1 MKTASRFVAVAALL
15 VALLPPALSPVL
27 SPALA
32 APHHTS
38 AYRPYAHWPHA
49 PVRITIHPAR
59 IDFDR
64 YIDPISGMYCRN
76 TGWAAV
82 CVPPPLYTRGLDCA
96 PAWPFAACRSF

>member
-1 MKTASRFVAVAALL
+1 MKIAIGPVGIALL
-15 VALLPPALSPVL
+15 ASL

-32 APHHTS
+32 ATHHRIS
-38 AYRPYAHWPHA
+38 DRGYPARA

-64 YIDPISGMYCRN
+64 YIDPVSGMYCRN

-82 CVPPPLYTRGLDCA
+82 CVPPGPYGADCR
-96 PAWPFAACRSF
+96 PAWPFPVCRSF

>member
-1 MKTASRFVAVAALL
+1 MKIARCAL
-15 VALLPPALSPVL
+15 VIA
-27 SPALA
+27 ALA
-32 APHHTS
+32 ASLTPAFAATS
-38 AYRPYAHWPHA
+38 RTRAYRPHA
-49 PVRITIHPAR
+49 PARITIYPAYPAR

-96 PAWPFAACRSF
+96 PAWPFPVCRAF

>member
-1 MKTASRFVAVAALL
+1 MRIARYGLVIAVLAAT
-15 VALLPPALSPVL
+15 SL

-32 APHHTS
+32 SPHHPS

-49 PVRITIHPAR
+49 PVRITVHPAR

-96 PAWPFAACRSF
+96 PAWPFPVCRAF